1 MAEIRGHGVR
11 GPGARAAVRSGPTP
25 VAARAGP
32 IRPILMN
39 SSASGQDKLK
49 QMLPTGGGGK
59 FGWVLPIVL
68 LVAFVGYNS
77 MYQVQPDERGV
88 VLRFGKY
95 SRTAEPGLHFA
106 LWPIE
111 TMEKP
116 RVGAVR
122 QINIGNEGNEGQML
136 TSDKNILG
144 VPFSVFWRISD
155 PQGFLFNVADQDRT
169 IRSVSQSAMREIVG
183 QTKAQAILT
192 TGKNTVEAQVMEI
205 TQNLLNDYK
214 SGVTIT
220 AINLGDVQPP
230 TDVKDAFAE
239 VVRAGQNQQQLI
251 NEAEQYRNQQVRI
264 AEGEAA
270 KLVEDANGYK
280 AQTVA
285 EAQGEAARFLSVYE
299 QYKNAKDVTRERI
312 FLETMEQILGKTNK
326 VIIEEGASGS
336 GVVPYL
342 PLPELQ
348 KRATG
353 ATPELTAEPG
363 AHDHDQ
369 EHSGHCRR
377 SHRGPSLHVLF
388 HRR

>member
-1 MAEIRGHGVR
+1 MPWNSEGGGGGGNNQGPWGQGPWGQGGGPKRPNQGGGRGGPNPPDLDELIRR
-11 GPGARAAVRSGPTP
+11 G
-25 VAARAGP
+25 
-32 IRPILMN
+32 
-39 SSASGQDKLK
+39 QEKLK
-49 QMLPTGGGGK
+49 QILPMGGGGSGGPGMGR
-59 FGWVLPIVL
+59 FGWVLPVA
-68 LVAFVGYNS
+68 LVIAFVGFNS
-77 MYQVQPDERGV
+77 IHQVQPDERGV
-88 VLRFGKY
+88 VLRLGLY
-95 SRTAEPGLHFA
+95 DRTVDPGLQFA

-122 QINIGNEGNEGQML
+122 QINIGSEGGNEGQML

-144 VPFSVFWRISD
+144 VPFSVFWRISE
-155 PQGFLFNVADQDRT
+155 PKGYLFNVADPERV

-192 TGKNTVEAQVMEI
+192 TGKDTVAAQVMEI
-205 TQNLLNDYK
+205 TQTLLNDYN
-214 SGVTIT
+214 SGVTVT

-230 TDVKDAFAE
+230 PDVKDAFAE
-239 VVRAGQNQQQLI
+239 VVRAGQKQQELI
-251 NEAEQYRNQQVRI
+251 NQAEQYRNQQVRL

-270 KLVEDANGYK
+270 KLVEDASGYK

-299 QYKNAKDVTRERI
+299 QYKVAKSVTRERI
-312 FLETMEQILGKTNK
+312 FLETMEKILSETNK

-348 KRATG
+348 KRASS
-353 ATPELTAEPG
+353 A
-363 AHDHDQ
+363 Q
-369 EHSGHCRR
+369 QN
-377 SHRGPSLHVLF
+377 
-388 HRR
+388 

>member
-1 MAEIRGHGVR
+1 MPWNSEGGGGNQGPWGQGPWGPGGGPKRPNPGGNR
-11 GPGARAAVRSGPTP
+11 GPNPPDLDELLRR
-25 VAARAGP
+25 
-32 IRPILMN
+32 
-39 SSASGQDKLK
+39 GQDKLK
-49 QMLPTGGGGK
+49 RVLPSGNGR
-59 FGWVLPIVL
+59 FGWVLPLVL
-68 LVAFVGYNS
+68 VGLFIAYNS
-77 MYQVQPDERGV
+77 VYQVQPDERGV
-88 VLRFGKY
+88 VLRFGTY
-95 SRTAEPGLHFA
+95 DRTADPGLHFA
-106 LWPIE
+106 LWPVE

-144 VPFSVFWRISD
+144 VPFSVFWRIND
-155 PQGFLFNVADQDRT
+155 PKNFLFNVADQERT

-183 QTKAQAILT
+183 QTRAQAILT

-205 TQNLLNDYK
+205 TQTLLNDYL

-230 TDVKDAFAE
+230 REVANAFAE

-251 NEAEQYRNQQVRI
+251 NEAEQYRNKQVRT

-280 AQTVA
+280 SRVVA
-285 EAQGEAARFLSVYE
+285 EAEGEAARFLSVYE
-299 QYKNAKDVTRERI
+299 QYKNARGVTRERI
-312 FLETMEQILGKTNK
+312 FLETMEQILSQTNK
-326 VIIEEGASGS
+326 VIIEGGANGS

-348 KRATG
+348 KRD
-353 ATPELTAEPG
+353 PG
-363 AHDHDQ
+363 APQ
-369 EHSGHCRR
+369 N
-377 SHRGPSLHVLF
+377 
-388 HRR
+388 